1 MKGRLSRPHVNLF
14 PTKLTRG
21 FSGHRFIISA
31 ATQQPYII
39 QERPIN
45 SAGNEEIVWE
55 GIEYRVLKIF
65 ARMLN
70 FTFEMVEPKDLS
82 KGSGDAVFDEIRLE
96 RADIGL
102 AGIYVTNDRALSVD
116 ISVSH
121 STDCAS
127 FITLT
132 SKALPRYRAIMG
144 PFQWPVWIALTTVYL
159 IAILPLAF
167 SDKLT
172 LKHLIG
178 NFGEV
183 ENMFWYVFGTFT
195 NSLTFTGENS
205 WSNTKKTSTRMLI
218 GWYWIFTII
227 ITACYTGSIIAFV
240 TFPVFPE
247 TIDSI
252 EQLLWG
258 FYRIG
263 TMDRGGWERWF
274 SNSSHVKT
282 NRLLKNL
289 EFVANIE
296 EGLGNVTKA
305 FFWSYAF
312 LGSRA
317 QLEYIVSM
325 NFTAE

>member
-1 MKGRLSRPHVNLF
+1 
-14 PTKLTRG
+14 
-21 FSGHRFIISA
+21 
-31 ATQQPYII
+31 
-39 QERPIN
+39 
-45 SAGNEEIVWE
+45 
-55 GIEYRVLKIF
+55 
-65 ARMLN
+65 MLN
-70 FTFEMVEPKDLS
+70 FTFELVEPKNMSL
-82 KGSGDAVFDEIRLE
+82 GSGDAVLEEIRKE
-96 RADIGL
+96 RADIGM
-102 AGIYVTNDRALSVD
+102 AGIYVTNDRANLVDVSVA
-116 ISVSH
+116 H
-121 STDCAS
+121 STDCAA

-144 PFQWPVWIALTTVYL
+144 PFQWPVWIALTAAYL
-159 IAILPLAF
+159 IAILPLAY

-172 LKHLIG
+172 LRHLIG

-218 GWYWIFTII
+218 GWYWVFTII

-247 TIDSI
+247 TVDSI

-263 TMDRGGWERWF
+263 TLDRGGWERWF
-274 SNSSHVKT
+274 LNSTHQKT

-289 EFVANIE
+289 EFVADTD
-296 EGLGNVTKA
+296 EGLSNVTKA

-317 QLEYIVSM
+317 HLEYIVSK
-325 NFTAE
+325 NFSAK